1 MIERDQLDNAVIRI
15 PPGWQPRTRP
25 QDKRRRHPIAD
36 VLARVERAG
45 IRIGCMA
52 RVTERQA

>member
-25 QDKRRRHPIAD
+25 QDKRRRHD
-36 VLARVERAG
+36 VREVLRR
-45 IRIGCMA
+45 MA
-52 RVTERQA
+52 EKLGKQA